1 MSPTI
6 QRKTPLLS
14 RTFRQPRDPPAIK
27 EESPT
32 NGDTFQVHKT
42 EIVFEPHAKI
52 NLFWDIREVGFP

>member
-52 NLFWDIREVGFP
+52 NLF